1 MRMGDWGMAGKGG
14 RPARRGNGGRITLA
28 LSGDVMTGRGI
39 DQVLPK
45 PCDPRLHEGYVA
57 SARDYVALAED
68 ANGKI
73 RYPVDLAYVWGDVLA
88 ARDALA
94 PDAWIVNLE
103 TAVTRSD
110 DHAPKGINYR
120 MSPENAA
127 CLAAAGIDCCTLAN
141 NHVLD
146 WGLEGLTDTLATL
159 PALGLKIAGAGANA
173 AAAAAPAI
181 IECGAGRVLVFAFGS
196 PSSGVPLDWAATAE
210 RPGVNLLA
218 DLGEESAET
227 IAAQVGAARGP
238 GDIVVASIHW
248 GGNWGYAISLQ
259 KRRFAQWLID
269 AGAVD
274 IVHGHSSHHPKGIEL
289 YHGKPI
295 LYGCGDFL
303 NDYEGIRG
311 YEAYRGD
318 LVLLYAASFDAGAG
332 ALRAFRM
339 LPFRVR
345 RFSLVRASPEE
356 AEWLAGML
364 ARESAPLGVAI
375 ERDRDGVI
383 AARLS

>member
-1 MRMGDWGMAGKGG
+1 MHTGEGGMAEETGTAGG
-14 RPARRGNGGRITLA
+14 WRQSRRITLA

-39 DQVLPK
+39 DQVLPQ
-45 PCDPRLHEGYVA
+45 PCDPQLHEGYVA
-57 SARDYVALAED
+57 SARDYVALAEA
-68 ANGKI
+68 ANGQI
-73 RYPVDLAYVWGDVLA
+73 DQPVEPGYVWGDVLA
-88 ARDALA
+88 ARDQLE

-120 MSPENAA
+120 MSPENAV
-127 CLAAAGIDCCTLAN
+127 CLSAAGMDCCTLAN
-141 NHVLD
+141 NHILD
-146 WGLEGLTDTLATL
+146 WGVAGLTDTLETL
-159 PALGLKIAGAGANA
+159 SALGLKVAGAGVDA
-173 AAAAAPAI
+173 AAAARPAI
-181 IECGAGRVLVFAFGS
+181 IECATGRVLVFAFGS
-196 PSSGVPLDWAATAE
+196 PSSGVPFDWTATAE

-218 DLGEESAET
+218 DLTEETAEK
-227 IAAQVGAARGP
+227 IAVHVGAARET

-269 AGAVD
+269 AGAAD
-274 IVHGHSSHHPKGIEL
+274 IVHGHSSHHAKGIEV
-289 YHGKPI
+289 YRGKPI

-311 YEAYRGD
+311 YEAYRDD
-318 LVLLYAASFDAGAG
+318 LVLLYAATFEAGTG
-332 ALRAFRM
+332 ALEALRM
-339 LPFRVR
+339 LPFRIK

-356 AEWLAGML
+356 AEWLTTVL

-375 ERDRDGVI
+375 ERDGNEII